1 MALGRADSINPGP
14 PRTIPAMFDRTALPE
29 GPRVISARLPAS
41 RSVSVAAYVRA
52 GSRLEAP
59 EQAGMAHF
67 LEHLTFKGTEAY
79 PTTRA
84 LSEAIE
90 GVGGSFNAATDRET
104 TVYWA
109 RVPRR
114 ETERAMN
121 VLGELICRPALDPGE
136 IDREREVIVEEIRG
150 YLDDPAEY
158 SQILFQQAM
167 FGATALGREICGE
180 ESDVRALPAAGIRAF
195 WSATYRPANAVVAVA
210 GDLDHAEAVDL
221 ASASFGRGNGA
232 VHGFAPAPALPA
244 GERVLTGRRDTTQA
258 QVTLGVPALS
268 RDHPDAWALSV
279 LNVILGDG
287 MSSRLFLSLVDRDAL
302 AYDVSSG
309 VVEYADAGA
318 MQVSAG
324 VDPGRVG
331 RTIDAILR
339 ELALL
344 RDDAVADDEMAKA
357 KAYLAGGLELRM
369 EETRH
374 LASWI
379 GGQEALHDRVL
390 TLDDALE
397 AVEQVRSEDVARL
410 ARQLFRDELLR
421 LAVVAPARSLRGLDR
436 HLRLPA

>member
-1 MALGRADSINPGP
+1 
-14 PRTIPAMFDRTALPE
+14 MFDRTTLPD
-29 GPRVISARLPAS
+29 GPRVISARLPAA
-41 RSVSVAAYVRA
+41 RSVSVAAYVPA

-67 LEHLTFKGTEAY
+67 LEHLTFKGTEAF

-114 ETERAMN
+114 ETQRAMA
-121 VLGELICRPALDPGE
+121 VLGELICRPALDPAE

-150 YLDDPAEY
+150 YLDDPVEY
-158 SQILFQQAM
+158 GQILFQQAM

-180 ESDVRALPAAGIRAF
+180 ESDVRGLPAEGIRSF
-195 WSATYRPANAVVAVA
+195 WSATYRPGNAVVSVA
-210 GDLDHAEAVDL
+210 GDVDHAEAVEL
-221 ASASFGRGNGA
+221 ASAAFARGNGA
-232 VHGFAPAPALPA
+232 VAGFAPAPALPA

-258 QVTLGVPALS
+258 QVTIGVPALP
-268 RDHPDAWALSV
+268 RDHPDAWSLAV

-287 MSSRLFLSLVDRDAL
+287 MSSRLFLSMVDRDAL

-318 MQVSAG
+318 LQVSAG

-344 RDDAVADDEMAKA
+344 RDEVVADDELAKA
-357 KAYLAGGLELRM
+357 KAYLGGGLELRM

-390 TLDDALE
+390 TLDDALA
-397 AVEQVRSEDVARL
+397 AVERVRSEDVGRL
-410 ARQLFRDELLR
+410 ARELFRDELLR